1 MDAQDVLRDVGLIL
15 LVGVAAIPIAA
26 LLRVPQMVVLLLAGI
41 VLGPSGADIVANP
54 VEGLG
59 AQLVFTLGVSL
70 ILFHGGV
77 GISVS
82 VISRAAVGLGLLV
95 LPGIAIT
102 ALVLAVVAMP
112 VFSLPFSV
120 ALLVGATLSAT
131 DPAILIPLF
140 DRLRLRPKVSQTV
153 IAESAFNDPT
163 GTVLA
168 LTVAG
173 VVDAGHVGFTDP
185 LTDFTESLA
194 VGAVLGVGR
203 RAAPGADAL
212 VARAGHL
219 ARVARSGDS
228 AAMVA
233 LAVLTTLLVQA
244 TTAGALAR
252 RLGLVETAEYVGA
265 GK

>member
-1 MDAQDVLRDVGLIL
+1 VDAQDVLRDVGLIL

-41 VLGPSGADIVANP
+41 ALGPSGADIVANP

-77 GISVS
+77 GISVI
-82 VISRAAVGLGLLV
+82 VE
-95 LPGIAIT
+95 
-102 ALVLAVVAMP
+102 
-112 VFSLPFSV
+112 
-120 ALLVGATLSAT
+120 GAE
-131 DPAILIPLF
+131 I
-140 DRLRLRPKVSQTV
+140 V
-153 IAESAFNDPT
+153 
-163 GTVLA
+163 
-168 LTVAG
+168 
-173 VVDAGHVGFTDP
+173 
-185 LTDFTESLA
+185 
-194 VGAVLGVGR
+194 
-203 RAAPGADAL
+203 
-212 VARAGHL
+212 
-219 ARVARSGDS
+219 